1 MAAIRKIHDF
11 LWEVPRE
18 GKMRVPARIYIRE
31 DMLKDVQADNALQQA
46 VNVACMPGIVN
57 ASFAMPDVHW
67 GYGFP
72 IGGVA
77 AFDMDGGVISPG
89 GVGYDIN
96 CGVRLMTCRLT
107 RDEIKPHLKTL
118 VNQLFKSIPSGVGAG
133 GKIKSS
139 RPALEDISRRGAAW
153 AVDQGYGSPASLDM
167 IEEQG
172 CIKGADPACVPARAW
187 QRGADQVGTLGS
199 GNHFL
204 EIGCVEDIYDAR
216 AAAVMGLAP
225 GQVTIMIHCGSRG
238 FGHQICD
245 DFLAVMDKAV
255 HRYHIDLADRQL
267 ACAPLGSPEAHDY
280 YAAMC
285 CAVNYAFA
293 NRQVIAHQV
302 QQVMESL
309 FGTDIKIRTVYEV
322 AHNLAKFENHR
333 VDGKSRRLCV
343 HRKGATRAFPAGHP
357 EVPSI
362 YQSIG
367 QPVLIPG
374 DMGRYSYVLTGA
386 AQAMSDT
393 FGSACHG
400 AGRRMS
406 RHAAIQ
412 AARSRNIA
420 QELRA
425 KDIFVMAQS
434 RRTLDEEIS
443 EAYKDVVDVVD
454 TCAAAG
460 LANKVARILP
470 LGCIKG

>member
-96 CGVRLMTCRLT
+96 CGVRLMTCGLT
-107 RDEIKPHLKTL
+107 REEIKPRLKTL
-118 VNQLFKSIPSGVGAG
+118 LDRLFQAVPSGVGAG

-139 RPALEDISRRGAAW
+139 RPVLEDMSRRGAAW
-153 AVDQGYGSPASLDM
+153 AVEQGYGSPAGLEM

-216 AAAVMGLAP
+216 AAAIMGLAP

-293 NRQVIAHQV
+293 NRQAIAYQV

-309 FGTDIKIRTVYEV
+309 FGADIKIRTVYEV

-400 AGRRMS
+400 AGRLMS

-412 AARSRNIA
+412 AARNRNVV

-425 KDIFVMAQS
+425 KDILVMAQS

-454 TCAAAG
+454 TCVAAG
-460 LANKVARILP
+460 LANKVVRILP